1 MWAHVG
7 DCDIRKERCEP
18 PQSAERV
25 LLDLY
30 GVATRTGGISEPN
43 DGERRARAW
52 GDMAHAAPETGR
64 SYDASAQYATVHARR
79 PPRRDAGRLSDA
91 ERNADR
97 GDDATREGTAARKIN
112 RS

>member
-79 PPRRDAGRLSDA
+79 PPRLGKMIGVYAVTRSVTRT
-91 ERNADR
+91 
-97 GDDATREGTAARKIN
+97 GDDARG
-112 RS
+112 

>member
-79 PPRRDAGRLSDA
+79 PPRRVREDYRTRSVT
-91 ERNADR
+91 RT